1 MLAFPPEEH
10 AKLRFVRHLSM
21 EKKIV
26 IKQKNRHKHNCLFLN
41 MHLIETN
48 KRLGKRFTR
57 QSRLVEWVLFKG
69 CFLLATNHVHKG
81 ITKRLV

>member
-1 MLAFPPEEH
+1 MLAFPSEEH
-10 AKLRFVRHLSM
+10 AKLRFVRHLSIV
-21 EKKIV
+21 KKIV
-26 IKQKNRHKHNCLFLN
+26 IKQRTDTNTNCLFLN

-48 KRLGKRFTR
+48 KRLCKRFTR

>member
-10 AKLRFVRHLSM
+10 AKLRFVRHLSV

-26 IKQKNRHKHNCLFLN
+26 IKQRTDTNTTVCFFN

-69 CFLLATNHVHKG
+69 CLLLATNHVHKG
-81 ITKRLV
+81 ITKRLD